1 MQNIIVED
9 RVYRTKM
16 VKFIIMILDIHYY
29 TLITITISVFYDY
42 SKIKKFIPSI
52 DIFLS
57 RLNLLKNIKK
67 SNRILHKLSNNY
79 LLQYN

>member
-42 SKIKKFIPSI
+42 SKIKKCIPSI

-79 LLQYN
+79 LLQI